1 MDFRPTQEE
10 ILTRKNAREFA
21 VKYVKPLAAEIDE
34 EHRFP
39 EETVERLAKYGFMG
53 IPYPKEYEGSGG
65 SFLSYII
72 TIEELARECASTAVI
87 CSAHVSLC
95 CWCIYHWGTEEQ
107 RREFLPD
114 LCSGRKLGAFA
125 LTEANAGTDSAKQE
139 TKAVLNGDKWVLN
152 GTKVFVTNGGYSDV
166 FIVFAMTDK
175 TKGNRGITAF
185 LIKKDDPGLTIAKVE
200 KKMGVCASS
209 TVTLVLE
216 DCVIPSDRVLGGIGK
231 GFKVAMTGLDGGRIG
246 IAAQALGIAESA
258 FDETVAYLK
267 ARRQFG
273 KPLAQMQALQFEMA
287 AMRTE
292 IEASKLL
299 VYQAADMKDRGLD
312 YSMYA
317 SMAKL
322 FASETAMKVTTK
334 AVQFLAGYG
343 YSKEYPLERM
353 MRDAK
358 VTEIYEGT
366 SEVQK
371 MVIAS
376 HIFKEK

>member
-1 MDFRPTQEE
+1 MDFRLTLEE
-10 ILTRKNAREFA
+10 ELARKNARDFA
-21 VKYVKPLAAEIDE
+21 EKYVKPLAAEIDE
-34 EHRFP
+34 NHRFP
-39 EETVERLAKYGFMG
+39 EETVKLMAEKGLMG
-53 IPYPKEYEGSGG
+53 IPYPKEYGG
-65 SFLSYII
+65 AGGNFVSYIL
-72 TIEELARECASTAVI
+72 TVEELAKACASTAVI
-87 CSAHVSLC
+87 CSAHASLC
-95 CWCIYHWGTEEQ
+95 CWCIYAWGTEEQ
-107 RREFLPD
+107 RKEYLPD
-114 LCSGRKLGAFA
+114 LCSGRHLGAFA

-139 TKAVLNGDKWVLN
+139 TKAVLDGDEWVLN
-152 GTKVFVTNGGYSDV
+152 GTKVFVTNGGYADV
-166 FIVFAMTDK
+166 FVCFAMTDK
-175 TKGNRGITAF
+175 ERGNRGITCF

-209 TVTLVLE
+209 TITLVLE
-216 DCVIPSDRVLGGIGK
+216 DTRIPKDRVLGEVNR
-231 GFKVAMTGLDGGRIG
+231 GFKIAMTGLDGGRIG
-246 IAAQALGIAESA
+246 IAAQALGIAEAA
-258 FDETVAYLK
+258 FDETVDYLK
-267 ARRQFG
+267 ARKQFG
-273 KPLAQMQALQFEMA
+273 KSLSQMQALQFEMA
-287 AMRTE
+287 ALRTE
-292 IEASKLL
+292 IEASKVL

-343 YSKEYPLERM
+343 YSKEYPVERM

-371 MVIAS
+371 LVIAS